1 MMHNETY
8 LKTILTKTLR
18 TSALASF
25 NKDTPFSKT
34 KKYSR
39 TRHVQIYKKGLKHSM
54 VCFRGDKYERTSLGM
69 FWRIMCQRNW
79 CLPPHF
85 NENKG
90 TWKWNLGYSETLPQS
105 HNSSVYNDREEL
117 LKDCMDF
124 FILFTE
130 RDTNTIS
137 IRTMICHSWRF
148 RYDIGRLR
156 YPLPLKNVLWMTY
169 LFGALLPVSFTYP

>member
-1 MMHNETY
+1 
-8 LKTILTKTLR
+8 
-18 TSALASF
+18 
-25 NKDTPFSKT
+25 
-34 KKYSR
+34 
-39 TRHVQIYKKGLKHSM
+39 
-54 VCFRGDKYERTSLGM
+54 
-69 FWRIMCQRNW
+69 
-79 CLPPHF
+79 
-85 NENKG
+85 
-90 TWKWNLGYSETLPQS
+90 
-105 HNSSVYNDREEL
+105 
-117 LKDCMDF
+117 MDF